1 MFLSIFHEVLY
12 QPIFN
17 LFVGLYNIIPGHD
30 IGVVIIIITVLVR
43 LIVYPLTSK
52 SIKAQKSIQDLQP
65 KIDAIK
71 KEYASDQQKQAAMLM
86 NVYKENKVNP
96 FASCLPLLIQLPI
109 LIALY
114 MVMRDGLMADK
125 FTAELYSFV
134 TNPGK
139 LNPISFGF
147 IDMAATKN
155 YVLAILAGAAQYWQ
169 AKGMLAKQ
177 PPKEAGAG
185 GKDENMMAMMNKQ
198 MLYFMPL
205 MTVLIGVSLPAG
217 LALYWLFS
225 TLLTVAQQAYLMKKG
240 GDKPKDDKK
249 DNIIEGK
256 VVSK

>member
-1 MFLSIFHEVLY
+1 MLY

-17 LFVGLYNIIPGHD
+17 LFVGLYNILPGHD
-30 IGVVIIIITVLVR
+30 VGVVIIIITILVR
-43 LIVYPLTSK
+43 LLVYPLTSK

-71 KEYASDQQKQAAMLM
+71 KEYASDQQKQAMMLM
-86 NVYKENKVNP
+86 AAYKENKVNP

-114 MVMRDGLMADK
+114 MVMRDSLMADK
-125 FTAELYSFV
+125 FATELYSFV
-134 TNPGK
+134 SNPGK

-147 IDMAATKN
+147 LDMAATKN
-155 YVLAILAGAAQYWQ
+155 YALAILAGLAQFWQ

-177 PPKEAGAG
+177 PPKNMGPGA
-185 GKDENMMAMMNKQ
+185 KDENMMAMMNKQ

-217 LALYWLFS
+217 LTLYWLFS
-225 TLLTVAQQAYLMKKG
+225 TLLTVAQQSYLLKKSSSNTTDTP
-240 GDKPKDDKK
+240 DK
-249 DNIIEGK
+249 NNVIEGQ
-256 VVSK
+256 VVNK